1 MQAIDFAGKLVVVTG
16 ASSGLG
22 REIARVLALREGANL
37 VIAARRRDRLEALK
51 AELESKSASRVHVV
65 VVDLGTTDG
74 PERLFREASACG
86 DVFGLVN
93 CAGITFYGRTMEAPL
108 ERSLQIVAV
117 NQVAVMKLTLLFLD
131 AFLPRGA
138 GAILSITSVAA
149 FVPWPFQN
157 VYSAAKS
164 AVQSFMEGL
173 AHEYRKSGVSFS
185 TFAPGGM
192 ATEMLALSGLDR
204 KHGMDSPF
212 NMHPALSARKALSAF
227 KRHKLCRVPGILN
240 RMGMIIF
247 KHAPR
252 AFSWWAAAGNLA
264 P

>member
-1 MQAIDFAGKLVVVTG
+1 MHAIDFTGKLVVVTG

-22 REIARVLALREGANL
+22 REIARRLAVHEGADL
-37 VIAARRRDRLEALK
+37 VIAARRQERLESLK
-51 AELESKSASRVHVV
+51 AELESQSRSRVRVV
-65 VVDLGTTDG
+65 VVDLGTSDG
-74 PERLFREASACG
+74 PERLFREASAVG
-86 DVFGLVN
+86 EVFGLIN
-93 CAGITFYGRTMEAPL
+93 CAGTTFYGRSMEAPL

-117 NQVAVMKLTLLFLD
+117 NQVAVMKLTLLFLED
-131 AFLPRGA
+131 FLRRGS

-157 VYSAAKS
+157 VYSATKS

-173 AHEYRKSGVSFS
+173 AHEYHGSGVSFS

-192 ATEMLALSGLDR
+192 ATEMLTLSGLDR
-204 KHGMDSPF
+204 KHGMSSPF
-212 NMHPALSARKALSAF
+212 NMHPAVSARKALAAF
-227 KRHKLCRVPGILN
+227 KKRKLLRVPGIIN
-240 RMGMIIF
+240 RMGMFIF

-252 AFSWWAAAGNLA
+252 AFSWWAAARVEA

>member
-227 KRHKLCRVPGILN
+227 KRHKLCRVPGSST
-240 RMGMIIF
+240 G
-247 KHAPR
+247 
-252 AFSWWAAAGNLA
+252 WA
-264 P
+264 